1 MTLLT
6 SVSKRCALDRQQFNY
21 LLEQRDQVAGE
32 LSRDSSTRE
41 TDVRALID
49 FINESDCIPRELET
63 HLIQLLDQR
72 LGEPA

>member
-1 MTLLT
+1 
-6 SVSKRCALDRQQFNY
+6 LDRQQFNY

-32 LSRDSSTRE
+32 LSRLASIRRDSSTRE

-63 HLIQLLDQR
+63 HFIQLLDQR